1 MLRARTYFGRLLH
14 LRYSEDQERDEGGRF
29 ADMGGGSDG
38 GGSSDDDSGGG
49 GGGSSQRD
57 WEDGLSK
64 AEKTAFRHWGE
75 DVNVSAKDAKA
86 IDDAISRA
94 PAHVGTVFRGYEG
107 DPNPKPGSTV
117 TFKRLT
123 ATSKDQEVAEN
134 HLPVQEKTSTLY
146 RIKLTGKAAAADIEN
161 LVPAAF
167 MGEAEVLVKKGQKF
181 KVKSSRM
188 ATKKDFKGSSKYIG
202 KVRIVDLTD

>member
-29 ADMGGGSDG
+29 ADMGGGGSSSDG
-38 GGSSDDDSGGG
+38 ESDSGG
-49 GGGSSQRD
+49 GGGSSQKD

-75 DVNVSAKDAKA
+75 DVNVSAKDAAA
-86 IDDAISRA
+86 IDSAISRA
-94 PAHVGTVFRGYEG
+94 PAHVGTVFRGFEG
-107 DPNPKPGSTV
+107 DPNPKVGSTV

-146 RIKLTGKAAAADIEN
+146 RIKLTGKAAAADIQN
-161 LVPAAF
+161 LVPGAF
-167 MGEAEVLVKKGQKF
+167 MGEAEVLMKKGQKF
-181 KVKSSRM
+181 KVKRSRM
-188 ATKKDFKGSSKYIG
+188 ATAKDFKGSGGKYMG